1 MNRIPGD
8 IDRLAVA
15 FDEESLVS
23 DAGLLAVG
31 TLMKRLGLEGLLDET
46 VRMGGRVGGS
56 HPGRKI
62 LSLVVSMLLGGSHI
76 DHADRLRAG
85 STPKGVA
92 FWGDGVFDF
101 GNVSS
106 FVHMGSCPPVGQ
118 STGRDTEEVLVG
130 RWGSGRQTSDHRRRR
145 HHL

>member
-31 TLMKRLGLEGLLDET
+31 TLMSRLGLEGLLDET

-56 HPGRKI
+56 RPGRKI
-62 LSLVVSMLLGGSHI
+62 LSLVVLAISEIPQSRSLKFL
-76 DHADRLRAG
+76 
-85 STPKGVA
+85 TP
-92 FWGDGVFDF
+92 WG
-101 GNVSS
+101 
-106 FVHMGSCPPVGQ
+106 
-118 STGRDTEEVLVG
+118 
-130 RWGSGRQTSDHRRRR
+130 
-145 HHL
+145 